1 MREVTVTPFTHS
13 WVHLIAI
20 QFSAT
25 SIHIYIHLTCCMVEV
40 CLREVERFVD
50 GRIFNGTLCAAT
62 YQLHPPT
69 SVCIKDTRHLLLLF
83 SQIPS
88 IDQLEMHFAMDSNL
102 LHKESDEAARQLAKQ
117 EGHGEGEGEGVRV
130 KV

>member
-1 MREVTVTPFTHS
+1 
-13 WVHLIAI
+13 
-20 QFSAT
+20 
-25 SIHIYIHLTCCMVEV
+25 MVEV

-62 YQLHPPT
+62 YQLHPST
-69 SVCIKDTRHLLLLF
+69 SVLRRSVLLF

-117 EGHGEGEGEGVRV
+117 EGHGEDVRV
-130 KV
+130 